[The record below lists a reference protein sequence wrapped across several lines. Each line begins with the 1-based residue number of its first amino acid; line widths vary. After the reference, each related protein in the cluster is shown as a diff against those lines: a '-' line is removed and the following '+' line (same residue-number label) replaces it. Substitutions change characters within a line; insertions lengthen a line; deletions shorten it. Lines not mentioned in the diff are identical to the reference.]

1 MLGHPGFHKDLRVNT
16 FISYNEEFFDT
27 NIFNQYSPHH
37 TPTGIIKMHN
47 PLLVKTLERSK
58 GELISEI
65 ISLFKRLYSLDSRD
79 EPATAA
85 QEELIQTELT
95 ALFNNFLEKESSTKT
110 SEVTILFSDLRGFTA
125 MVEQF
130 PAALVVEMLNR
141 YFSMMSEI
149 IVSDHDG
156 MIDKFMGDS
165 IMVLFGAKTG
175 KSDAQERA
183 LSCAVHMQI
192 AMDEV
197 NRVNETLGL
206 PILYMGIGINTGTVI
221 TGKVGSNL
229 HSEYTV
235 IGDGVNLAYRIE
247 AFSLRGQILI
257 SENTYEHAKDYIET
271 DEPTS
276 VFVKGKK
283 DPVSVH
289 ELLSI
294 KRPSRLFV
302 PRREV
307 RKSPRVEIDM
317 PFTYQRVDE
326 KNILPEKYNGQIVNI
341 GYNGLFSVLTEQL
354 EVFTEIKLTI
364 ALSMLGDELSDIY
377 AKVLQTK
384 KQNDQYLTNIEFTS
398 VHIYAKKAIKLFIDR
413 MIQGV

>member
-1 MLGHPGFHKDLRVNT
+1 
-16 FISYNEEFFDT
+16 
-27 NIFNQYSPHH
+27 
-37 TPTGIIKMHN
+37 MHN
-47 PLLVKTLERSK
+47 PLLVQTLEHSK
-58 GELISEI
+58 EELISEI
-65 ISLFKRLYSLDSRD
+65 ISLFKRLYSLDGRH

-85 QEELIQTELT
+85 QEELIQKELT
-95 ALFNNFLEKESSTKT
+95 TLFNTILEKESSTKT
-110 SEVTILFSDLRGFTA
+110 SEVTILLSDLRGFTA
-125 MVEQF
+125 MAEQF

-141 YFSMMSEI
+141 YFSRMSEI
-149 IVSDHDG
+149 IVTDHDG

-175 KSDAQERA
+175 KSDALERA

-197 NRVNETLGL
+197 NRENESLGL
-206 PILYMGIGINTGTVI
+206 PTLYMGIGINTGTVI
-221 TGKVGSNL
+221 TGKVGSSL

-235 IGDGVNLAYRIE
+235 IGDEVNLACRIE

-257 SENTYEHAKDYIET
+257 SENTYQHAKDYIET
-271 DEPTS
+271 GDPTP

-283 DPVSVH
+283 DPVNLH

-294 KRPSRLFV
+294 KRPSQLFV

-307 RKSPRVEIDM
+307 RKSPRVDIDM
-317 PFTYQRVDE
+317 PFSYQHIDE
-326 KNILPEKYNGQIVNI
+326 KNVLPEKYNGRILDI
-341 GYNGLFSVLTEQL
+341 GYNGLLSSLPEQL

-377 AKVLQTK
+377 AKVLRTK
-384 KQNDQYLTNIEFTS
+384 KQDSQYLTNIEFTS
-398 VHIYAKKAIKLFIDR
+398 IHIYAKKAIKLFIDR
-413 MIQGV
+413 MIQGI